1 MSDITIYVGDLL
13 RTARKSKGLTQK
25 EMGERVGIT
34 ESAYSR
40 YESGKQNLTLDTLQK
55 VAEAMGVS
63 VRIFID

>member
-13 RTARKSKGLTQK
+13 RAARKSKGLTQK

-55 VAEAMGVS
+55 VAEAMEVS